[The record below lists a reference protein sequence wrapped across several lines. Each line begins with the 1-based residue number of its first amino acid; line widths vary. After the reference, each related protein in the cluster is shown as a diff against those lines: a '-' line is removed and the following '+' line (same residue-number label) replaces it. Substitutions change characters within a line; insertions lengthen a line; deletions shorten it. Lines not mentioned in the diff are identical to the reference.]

1 MAMTEQQQVL
11 WQALWDKY
19 TALKN
24 ARQKILLIPMDQRPD
39 VEGALNAIESEIEQV
54 SKNMEFLMNGAP
66 IAFPS
71 DEEVR
76 KLRQATGELAQ
87 AVATS
92 NAVSGLIK
100 AATGLLQTWPI
111 SSSG

>member
-1 MAMTEQQQVL
+1 MPMNEKQEAL

-24 ARQKILLIPMDQRPD
+24 AKQRILLMPMDQRPD
-39 VEGALNAIESEIEQV
+39 AEGALNAIESEIEQV
-54 SKNMEFLMNGAP
+54 SQNMEFLLKGAP

-71 DEEVR
+71 EQDIQ
-76 KLRQATGELAQ
+76 KLKQATGELAR

-92 NAVSGLIK
+92 SAANDLIK
-100 AATGLLQTWPI
+100 AATGLLQTWPV
-111 SSSG
+111 SSGG